1 MIRGGLPV
9 NWGMS
14 QKYFRSGVG
23 FLLSLMEVLTHNL
36 IERSYASLLAS
47 KTQLPFA
54 ALAFS
59 SVVAMIPGAYL
70 FRMADYLF
78 SLYQLGVDAPS
89 QVSFLALN
97 QGVTA
102 MMIVLAISLEVV
114 FPKLCIDHFLD
125 KKN

>member
-1 MIRGGLPV
+1 V
-9 NWGMS
+9 T
-14 QKYFRSGVG
+14 GV
-23 FLLSLMEVLTHNL
+23 FIASLVAGVM
-36 IERSYASLLAS
+36 ASLLAS

-59 SVVAMIPGAYL
+59 SVVAMIPGSYL

-78 SLYQLGVDAPS
+78 NLYQLGVDAPS

-102 MMIVLAISLEVV
+102 LMIVLAISLGVV
-114 FPKLCIDHFLD
+114 FPKLCVDHFLD
-125 KKN
+125 KRSQFHIASL